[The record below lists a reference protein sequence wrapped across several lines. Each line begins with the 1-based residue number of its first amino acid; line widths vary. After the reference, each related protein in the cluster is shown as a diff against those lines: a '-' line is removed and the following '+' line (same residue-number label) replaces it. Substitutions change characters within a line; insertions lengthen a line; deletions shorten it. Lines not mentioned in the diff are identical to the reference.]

1 MVLDIVGFFFV
12 LVRLLLM
19 KLSFDLVFKYIL
31 VGLLYTVNKVI
42 VQQLVL

>member
-31 VGLLYTVNKVI
+31 VGLLYTVNKVL